1 MTEKQQHLQQILE
14 QQKQVIAEIN
24 DLNSQITTKREV
36 ALKLQGVIE
45 YLQQTGVDPNVSE
58 SE

>member
-24 DLNSQITTKREV
+24 DLNSQIVTKREV

-45 YLQQTGVDPNVSE
+45 YLQQTAAINE
-58 SE
+58 E

>member
-1 MTEKQQHLQQILE
+1 MTEKQQHLQQILA

-45 YLQQTGVDPNVSE
+45 YLQQTDTPNTPDE
-58 SE
+58 K

>member
-1 MTEKQQHLQQILE
+1 MTEKQQHLQQVLA

-24 DLNSQITTKREV
+24 DLSSQITLKREI

-45 YLQQTGVDPNVSE
+45 YLQQTDTPDTSDE
-58 SE
+58 K

>member
-1 MTEKQQHLQQILE
+1 MTEKQQHLQQVLA

-45 YLQQTGVDPNVSE
+45 YLQQTDTSDTSDE
-58 SE
+58 K

>member
-1 MTEKQQHLQQILE
+1 MAELTEQQQHLQSLLE
-14 QQKQVIAEIN
+14 QRAGLVAEIN

-45 YLQQTGVDPNVSE
+45 YLQQTEAIDE
-58 SE
+58 E

>member
-24 DLNSQITTKREV
+24 DLNSQIVTKREV

-45 YLQQTGVDPNVSE
+45 YLQQTGTSDTSDE
-58 SE
+58 K

>member
-1 MTEKQQHLQQILE
+1 MTEKQQHLQQILA

-24 DLNSQITTKREV
+24 DLSSQITLKREV

-45 YLQQTGVDPNVSE
+45 YLQQTDTPDTSDE
-58 SE
+58 K

>member
-1 MTEKQQHLQQILE
+1 MTEKQQHLQQVLA

-24 DLNSQITTKREV
+24 DLSSQITLKREV

-45 YLQQTGVDPNVSE
+45 YLQQTDTPDTSDEN
-58 SE
+58 

>member
-1 MTEKQQHLQQILE
+1 MTEKQQHLQQVLA

-24 DLNSQITTKREV
+24 DLSSQITLKREV

-45 YLQQTGVDPNVSE
+45 YLQQTDTPDTSDE
-58 SE
+58 K

>member
-1 MTEKQQHLQQILE
+1 MTEKQQHLQQILA

-45 YLQQTGVDPNVSE
+45 YLQQTDTSDTSDE
-58 SE
+58 K

>member
-1 MTEKQQHLQQILE
+1 MTEKQQHLQQVLA

-24 DLNSQITTKREV
+24 DLSSQITLKREV

-45 YLQQTGVDPNVSE
+45 YLQQTDTSDTSDE
-58 SE
+58 K

>member
-45 YLQQTGVDPNVSE
+45 YLQQTDTSDTSDE
-58 SE
+58 K